1 MTCARASPRPA
12 NGVSR
17 ASPDARRGRRPAPD
31 VTKPPPGCW
40 SLAFPLRATSRSGGG
55 FVSHNVGSRYGSVN
69 GARAAAVD
77 GGGDDVGTVR
87 SVVVDAR
94 RTPLWMGDGDDRGC
108 GC

>member
-55 FVSHNVGSRYGSVN
+55 FVSHNVGSRLGSVN
-69 GARAAAVD
+69 AVPAVAVD
-77 GGGDDVGTVR
+77 GDGDELGTVR
-87 SVVVDAR
+87 SVAVDAR
-94 RTPLWMGDGDDRGC
+94 RTPLWTRRGDGR
-108 GC
+108 